1 MKRTIT
7 FQLSNLKTTFL
18 YSALI
23 TYGIMGL
30 GLLVAFLVSTSL
42 NQSIDSLMFDQ
53 PVWLLLVSLISAPFT
68 FALILY
74 AFFDGLMFF
83 DTSLRMGVPRKQY
96 FLSQVPVYIIL
107 TLLYAFAT
115 AVTEVEWNG
124 SVSSYFST
132 ISENYLTI
140 GYVVNQFI
148 QGLFIA
154 LLTLAVYRFKLK
166 AFLVG
171 IIAFFLFITVG
182 PILAFRSAGDTGLI
196 DVIMNLIQLIIDYQ
210 EVFVALLLAGMLGI
224 YYLFITKTEVQD

>member
-107 TLLYAFAT
+107 TLLYTFAT

-140 GYVVNQFI
+140 GYVVN
-148 QGLFIA
+148 
-154 LLTLAVYRFKLK
+154 
-166 AFLVG
+166 
-171 IIAFFLFITVG
+171 
-182 PILAFRSAGDTGLI
+182 
-196 DVIMNLIQLIIDYQ
+196 
-210 EVFVALLLAGMLGI
+210 
-224 YYLFITKTEVQD
+224 